1 MSNGF
6 FITFEGPEGGGK
18 STQISM
24 LAERLLSE
32 GYDVL
37 SAREPGGT
45 QAGEA
50 IRDVLQHDKVDEEI
64 FPETETLLF
73 GASRA
78 QLVRAVIKPALE
90 QGKCFICDR
99 FIDSTTVYQGF
110 GRDQD
115 KDSISAINKFAISGL
130 LPDLTILLDLDVK
143 QGFERIEERIKG
155 KEVKK
160 DRFER
165 ESLSFHEKVRA
176 GYLELAE
183 KNPDRIKVVDASA
196 DVETVFEEI
205 WVLVKGSMDL
215 KGFGKK

>member
-1 MSNGF
+1 MNNGF

-18 STQISM
+18 STHISM
-24 LAERLLSE
+24 LIERLSSD
-32 GYDVL
+32 GYEVL

-45 QAGEA
+45 KAGEA
-50 IRDVLQHDKVDEEI
+50 IRDILQHDTVDEEI

-110 GRDQD
+110 GRNQC
-115 KDSISAINKFAISGL
+115 KESISAINEFAISGCV
-130 LPDLTILLDLDVK
+130 PDLTVLLDIDVK
-143 QGFERIEERIKG
+143 HGFERIETRIKDQNM
-155 KEVKK
+155 KR

-165 ESLSFHEKVRA
+165 EALSFHEKVRA
-176 GYLELAE
+176 GYLELAG

-196 DVETVFEEI
+196 DVEVVFEKV
-205 WVLVKGSMDL
+205 WQVVKEAMDL
-215 KGFGKK
+215 KGLSK